1 MAITYDTYEDLWEH
15 SEVLEGVHEVLQEVA
30 EADGVA
36 AISEAFVRGID
47 EDFGHKHV
55 VAVSDERTAE
65 GTRGEQRDRVVGVLA
80 MDPDRVIELAV
91 SPEGR
96 HRGVGVGLFEALR
109 DQLGVSGAIDVW
121 AHGDSAGAQRFVESL
136 NARRTRELLKMSL
149 DCLPATKS
157 ARNIEAKSTE
167 AADLCVEQG
176 IEVLT
181 YSESIERFDADSVDA
196 EWVRVNNEAFAWH
209 PEQGGWD
216 SERLRA
222 ARDTNWFEPDGVLM
236 LWVRDQNSAA
246 ERVGIPCASEGGE
259 SGEGTG
265 CDDVFRLAG
274 FHWTKIP
281 LEEKEKDSG
290 QRTGEVYVVCL
301 SDDARGRG
309 LGQAIT
315 LLGMKL
321 LLDRGCGCIE
331 LYVEGDNAPA
341 VSTYKRLGF
350 EVVHTDVV
358 YRGRL

>member
-1 MAITYDTYEDLWEH
+1 MAIIYNTFEDLWEH
-15 SEVLEGVHEVLQEVA
+15 TDVLEGVHEVLREVA

-36 AISEAFVRGID
+36 AISEIFVRGMD

-55 VAVSDERTAE
+55 VAVSE
-65 GTRGEQRDRVVGVLA
+65 GRVVGVLA
-80 MDPDRVIELAV
+80 VDPDRVIELAV
-91 SPEGR
+91 APEMR
-96 HRGVGVGLFEALR
+96 HGGVGVGLFEALR

-136 NARRTRELLKMSL
+136 DARRTRELLKMSL
-149 DCLPATKS
+149 GCPPATKAAKAIEVGS
-157 ARNIEAKSTE
+157 AEADKRCAE
-167 AADLCVEQG
+167 LG
-176 IEVLT
+176 IDVLT
-181 YSESIERFDADSVDA
+181 YSQSVERFDTDSVDA

-216 SERLRA
+216 VERLRA
-222 ARDTNWFEPDGVLM
+222 ARDTNWFDPDGVLM
-236 LWVRDQNSAA
+236 LWARDQKSST
-246 ERVGIPCASEGGE
+246 ERVGIPYAADGGE
-259 SGEGTG
+259 GNDE
-265 CDDVFRLAG
+265 VFRLAG

-281 LEEKEKDSG
+281 LEEKEKEAG
-290 QRTGEVYVVCL
+290 ERTGEVYVVCL

-315 LLGMKL
+315 QLGMKL
-321 LLDRGCGCIE
+321 LLDSGCGCVE

-358 YRGRL
+358 YRGCL